1 MNFSEFTNEIY
12 NKAEELADVD
22 RIYKFLTESI
32 SKETLE
38 RFMSIDWNSF
48 TKEETPPYR
57 WNTCNGENPEY
68 IKFRLAR
75 HSFNDDPDSFIR
87 ELNNLLGNCCINNIY
102 DLDNV

>member
-1 MNFSEFTNEIY
+1 MSFKEFSDEIY
-12 NKAEELADVD
+12 NKAEELAGVN

-48 TKEETPPYR
+48 TKEKTPPYS
-57 WNTCNGENPEY
+57 WNTCNGEDPEY

-75 HSFNDDPDSFIR
+75 HSFDDDPDSFIK
-87 ELNNLLGNCCINNIY
+87 ELNKLLGNCCINNIY